1 MKNTNFLILS
11 ILFSALLTSGC
22 RTEVDYLAK
31 KPEGQLTAIIESA
44 KLWHFQNL
52 DKKKPKERQLSP
64 IWDDSWLELS
74 TSGKELLVVPAKE
87 NKVNNTRVTIR
98 RVFIFDASEG
108 TISDG
113 RIVELIGHD
122 YNVWENLIF
131 LVKNY
136 DRDVI
141 DNFNGGIIQYDVNYR
156 QLASAVYQE
165 GSRLENSTTKI
176 VTVSGTELKEMMKK
190 Q

>member
-1 MKNTNFLILS
+1 MKSTNFLIVS
-11 ILFSALLTSGC
+11 ILFSALLITGC

-31 KPEGQLTAIIESA
+31 KPEGQLSVVMEAA
-44 KLWHFQNL
+44 KLWHLRNL

-64 IWDDSWLELS
+64 IWEDSWLELS
-74 TSGKELLVVPAKE
+74 ASGKELLVVPAKE
-87 NKVNNTRVTIR
+87 NKVNNTRMTIR
-98 RVFIFDASEG
+98 RVFIFDATGG
-108 TISDG
+108 TVSDG

-136 DRDVI
+136 DRDLI
-141 DNFNGGIIQYDVNYR
+141 DNFNGGIIQYDVNYK
-156 QLASAVYQE
+156 QLASAVYKE
-165 GSRLENSTTKI
+165 GNRLENADTEI
-176 VTVSGTELKEMMKK
+176 VTMSGAALKEMMKK